1 MLESRQPTILQRVF
15 DALSELGQATSA
27 EVAEKIG
34 VPVSAVKQ
42 AMVTL
47 KNRGKVEW
55 AKRAPQYRLSQSAQ
69 RPTDGRG
76 RKRA

>member
-1 MLESRQPTILQRVF
+1 MLSREPTILQRVF
-15 DALSELGQATSA
+15 DALMELGQATSA
-27 EVAEKIG
+27 EVAERIG
-34 VPVSAVKQ
+34 APLSAVKQ
-42 AMVTL
+42 ATVTL
-47 KNRGKVEW
+47 KNRGIIEW